1 MIDKIYNNYFISN
14 NETIFYIY
22 LFIIILIIIL
32 TIFLVRKELNN
43 VNK

>member
-14 NETIFYIY
+14 NEIIFYIY

-32 TIFLVRKELNN
+32 SIFLVRKELNN